1 MENHTNDNN
10 NNNINRVSQI
20 FGWLTAPNH
29 GFGRDDLR
37 RLWRCQRDFYLAIR
51 TCWIL
56 LCYSSSPFI
65 IPPMPSF
72 LFGSNH
78 FLGDKTTSPIFY
90 NFAFHYWQ
98 TSDRKTPKQY
108 GPQKEE
114 HFWSEESICGCSRVK
129 VGLYSRTMGWVSVI
143 LTRMGHRGL

>member
-1 MENHTNDNN
+1 MENYTTDNN

-20 FGWLTAPNH
+20 FGWLTAPDH

-56 LCYSSSPFI
+56 LCYSSSSFI
-65 IPPMPSF
+65 IPLWPSF
-72 LFGSNH
+72 LFASNH
-78 FLGDKTTSPIFY
+78 FFEIRLPLQYSITLHSATGKLHKERLQ
-90 NFAFHYWQ
+90 NNVG
-98 TSDRKTPKQY
+98 PK
-108 GPQKEE
+108 KEE